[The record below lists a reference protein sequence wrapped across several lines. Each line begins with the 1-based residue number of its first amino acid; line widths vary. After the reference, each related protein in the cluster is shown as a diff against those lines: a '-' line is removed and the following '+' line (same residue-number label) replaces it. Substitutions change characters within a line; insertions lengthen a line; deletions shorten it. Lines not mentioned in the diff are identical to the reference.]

1 MESQQSLVASPS
13 LQHRASAP
21 PSSRCRCQHKPRSG
35 AKSCRYFAAPGSRF
49 CKHHTRDDR
58 PDTNDALA
66 AELAEA
72 AGDFSSPKNVKL
84 VMAKIFH
91 ALVQRRLSPK
101 EAGVLCYIAQT
112 ILHSHRAIAYQQKLE
127 NASKPRVIIN
137 DLPEPLRD
145 GPVYNPDGSIASV
158 QPEEQGPLE
167 SSASTAYTE
176 PATAGA
182 LSSSTSSTSSTPPIV
197 TQPPP
202 ANRDLNHF
210 FPRDPTLA
218 PGLQDPNL
226 HSMAPPMPAATRR
239 NSRFNHWDRYRK

>member
-1 MESQQSLVASPS
+1 MESQQSLAASQS

-21 PSSRCRCQHKPRSG
+21 PSSRCRCQHQPRSG

-145 GPVYNPDGSIASV
+145 GPRHNPDGTVI
-158 QPEEQGPLE
+158 PEPPLVPPLPPADLSTLPE
-167 SSASTAYTE
+167 S
-176 PATAGA
+176 
-182 LSSSTSSTSSTPPIV
+182 SSTSSTPPIV